1 MKIVPNSLLKPT
13 EKCIKVWNCSY
24 IAVEGPNTLGKI
36 SLEDI
41 AIPYESQYR
50 GRMVLNAGATD
61 QPLLFE
67 GFLGTEV
74 SFVMIKVTYDSEND
88 AYYRYEKEKYAIT
101 YRYTDETTT
110 RPIGRLLI
118 LTGSDTNKIPQ
129 IYLNNPYEYDV
140 TLDILMANFTQE
152 DFTYSNLNETT
163 FSNLYY
169 NSVISNES
177 FIYGVPYTGSSQ
189 LVVLNDS
196 TLPVM
201 YIPYTNIAST
211 EIDISTRKITITTLN
226 AEYIVLK
233 FLTDFDTYQAYSRI
247 TWVQQSDGFSSGAYR
262 FMDEDYVY
270 YMNSGSTGA
279 DTIAPVI
286 SYNQSSG
293 TTIPSVVTLPLYHES
308 YTGWTSDQLKI
319 NIISGVTDNWDG
331 EISFSDVSSIINKS
345 ASIPTLSSITEEGL
359 YRIIFEVR
367 DIANNLTS
375 DSINNVYVDSTPPV
389 ITYIVGILDT
399 SITGN
404 TTTYSGFTGVTSG
417 IVVGSGF
424 TMSITGQTASGTGV
438 TYTDIRDYIIYSVV
452 DNVDTSINKYDV
464 VFNIVDGS
472 DEIFEVINTG
482 DYLVKLY
489 VTDICENEIINYLIL
504 RAEN

>member
-1 MKIVPNSLLKPT
+1 MKIVPNSLLNPT

-24 IAVEGPNTLGKI
+24 IAVEGPNILGKI

-50 GRMVLNAGATD
+50 GRMVLNANSTD

-67 GFLGTEV
+67 GFLGTNV
-74 SFVMIKVTYDSEND
+74 SFVMIKTTYDSEND
-88 AYYRYEKEKYAIT
+88 PYYRYEKEKYAIS
-101 YRYTDETTT
+101 YRYSDETTT

-129 IYLNNPYEYDV
+129 IYLNNPYEYKV
-140 TLDILMANFTQE
+140 TLDILMANVAQD
-152 DFTYSNLNETT
+152 DFTYTNLNETT

-169 NSVISNES
+169 NSVVSNES

-189 LVVLNDS
+189 LIVMNDES
-196 TLPVM
+196 LPVM
-201 YIPYTNIAST
+201 YIPYSNIAST
-211 EIDISTRKITITTLN
+211 ELDISVKTITLTTLN
-226 AEYIVLK
+226 SESVVLK

-247 TWVQQSDGFSSGAYR
+247 IWVQQADGFASGAYR
-262 FMDEDYVY
+262 FMTSDYVY

-279 DTIAPVI
+279 DTVPPSIV
-286 SYNQSSG
+286 YNDTSG
-293 TTIPSVVTLPLYHES
+293 TTIPSVVALQLYHS
-308 YTGWTSDQLKI
+308 TYTGWTSDQLKTR
-319 NIISGVTDNWDG
+319 IISGITDNWDG
-331 EISFSDVSSIINKS
+331 NISFSDVNTIINKS
-345 ASIPTLSSITEEGL
+345 GSIPTLSSITTEGL

-389 ITYIVGILDT
+389 ITYNSGILST

-417 IVVGSGF
+417 IIVGTGF
-424 TMSITGQTASGTGV
+424 TMSISGQSPTGITSAE
-438 TYTDIRDYIIYSVV
+438 IRDYIIDTVI
-452 DNVDTSINKYDV
+452 DAVDTSIDKYSVIFNKIDIAGGDISTV
-464 VFNIVDGS
+464 VT
-472 DEIFEVINTG
+472 TG
-482 DYLVKLY
+482 DYLIKLY
-489 VTDICENEIINYLIL
+489 ISDISGNEAIVYLIL
-504 RAEN
+504 RAQN